1 VDIYAPGDSVLL
13 PSLDREQAPIS
24 QLWNGTSMSAGYV
37 SGAAA
42 LYLETH
48 PDATPDDVADEL
60 KRDATVNVLRG
71 TRTTFSRMLYV
82 GTRDARLVTRT
93 ASRR

>member
-1 VDIYAPGDSVLL
+1 
-13 PSLDREQAPIS
+13 
-24 QLWNGTSMSAGYV
+24 MSAGYV

-42 LYLETH
+42 LFLETH
-48 PDATPDDVADEL
+48 PNATPDQVADEL
-60 KRDATVNVLRG
+60 KSAATINVLHD

-82 GTRDARLVTRT
+82 GTRDTRLVLRT